1 MKKIVILGCEN
12 SHADAFLNNIKTKP
26 DEFSDVEVIGVYSH
40 EREAAEK
47 LNAKFGV
54 PVMDDYTDGVGKV
67 DGVIIT
73 ARHGDR
79 HYAYAKPYLDSGV
92 PMFVDKPI
100 TISEDE
106 AVEFMRALKAKNTPV
121 CGGSS
126 LRQAFQIRELKIAH
140 AEQEGGRTV
149 GGSVR
154 APLSSVNDHGGF
166 FFYSQ
171 HLVEMVLE
179 PFGRYPKAVQV
190 SIDDKKNRT
199 VQFFYGDYTVTGLYT
214 EGGNEYFAARY
225 ALNSSQG
232 GYIHAIALQNWYYSE
247 FKEFVGLLRG
257 EGQPMSYSDFIAP
270 VFVLNAIDRASTSG
284 KVEPIQYVEV

>member
-12 SHADAFLNNIKTKP
+12 SHADAFLNNIKTKK
-26 DEFSDVEVIGVYSH
+26 DEFADVEVIGVYSH

-47 LNAKFGV
+47 LNQKFGV
-54 PVMDDYTDGVGKV
+54 PVMENYADGVGKV

-73 ARHGDR
+73 ARHGDK
-79 HYAYAKPYLDSGV
+79 HYEYAKPYLDSGV
-92 PMFVDKPI
+92 PLFVDKPV
-100 TISEDE
+100 TIREDE
-106 AVEFMRALKAKNTPV
+106 AVEFMRELKERGTKV

-126 LRQAFQIRELKIAH
+126 LRQAFQIQELKIA
-140 AEQEGGRTV
+140 EQEQVGGRTV

-199 VQFFYGDYTVTGLYT
+199 VQFFYGDFTVTGLYT

-232 GYIHAIALQNWYYSE
+232 GYIHAIGLNSWYYAE
-247 FKEFVGLLRG
+247 FKEFVEILRG
-257 EGQPMSYSDFIAP
+257 KDQPMSYSDFIAP
-270 VFVLNAIDRASTSG
+270 VFVLNAIDRASASG
-284 KVEPIQYVEV
+284 KVEPINYVEV

>member
-12 SHADAFLNNIKTKP
+12 SHADAFLNNIKTKK

-47 LNAKFGV
+47 LNQKFGV
-54 PVMDDYTDGVGKV
+54 PVMENYADGVGKV

-73 ARHGDR
+73 ARHGDK
-79 HYAYAKPYLDSGV
+79 HYEYAKPYLDSGV
-92 PMFVDKPI
+92 PMFIDKPV
-100 TISEDE
+100 TISEVE
-106 AVEFMRALKAKNTPV
+106 AVEFMRALKAKNAPV

-126 LRQAFQIRELKIAH
+126 LRQAFQIQELKIAE
-140 AEQEGGRTV
+140 AEQVGGRTV

-199 VQFFYGDYTVTGLYT
+199 VQFFYGDFTVTGLYT

-225 ALNSSQG
+225 AVNGSQG
-232 GYIHAIALQNWYYSE
+232 GYIPAIGLNSWYYAE

-257 EGQPMSYSDFIAP
+257 EVQPMSYSDFIAP
-270 VFVLNAIDRASTSG
+270 VFVLNAIDRASASG
-284 KVEPIQYVEV
+284 KVETVNYVEV

>member
-12 SHADAFLNNIKTKP
+12 SHADAFIENVQKKE
-26 DEFSDVEVIGVYSH
+26 EFSDIQVVGVYSH
-40 EREAAEK
+40 EREAAER

-54 PVMDDYTDGVGKV
+54 PVMDDYADGVGKV

-73 ARHGDR
+73 ARHGDK
-79 HYAYAKPYLDSGV
+79 HYEYAKPYLDSGV
-92 PMFVDKPI
+92 PMFVDKPV
-100 TISEDE
+100 TIREDE
-106 AVEFMRALKAKNTPV
+106 AVEFMRALKAKNTKV

-126 LRQAFQIRELKIAH
+126 LRQAFQIQALKIAE
-140 AEQEGGRTV
+140 AERVGGRTV

-179 PFGRYPKAVQV
+179 PFGRYPKSVQV

-199 VQFFYGDYTVTGLYT
+199 VLFNYGDFTVTGLYT

-225 ALNSSQG
+225 AVTGSQG
-232 GYIHAIALQNWYYSE
+232 GYIPANALKDWYYSE
-247 FKEFVGLLRG
+247 FKEFVGMLRG
-257 EGQPMSYSDFIAP
+257 EAQPMSYSDFIAP
-270 VFVLNAIDRASTSG
+270 VFVLNAIDRASASG
-284 KVEPIQYVEV
+284 KVEAINYVEV